1 MNNVELTIWGR
12 KFNLNVEYDCYE
24 GEEITDVQNKAL
36 EKFVTCDTEIEKSLE
51 HVKKYCKNN
60 ALGENVG
67 DIDNIFKFVVPTDLY
82 VVRDN
87 KRKVA
92 ILCEYKFDIEHGLAI
107 IFENEKYKTV
117 DSPDSVL

>member
-1 MNNVELTIWGR
+1 MNSVELTIWGR

-36 EKFVTCDTEIEKSLE
+36 EKFLTCDKEIEKSLE

-67 DIDNIFKFVVPTDLY
+67 EIDNIFKYVVPTDLY
-82 VVRDN
+82 VVRDE
-87 KRKVA
+87 KRKIA

-107 IFENEKYKTV
+107 IFENEKFKTV